1 MILIQYFLVNL
12 FVINTTTELQ
22 YKTEAEI
29 VPAHNASLTSFYSIY
44 STAQRLTT
52 LLPNNNYSTTTLSDT
67 IIATIY
73 NIDNESFSTTNNKD
87 STEDLKLNSMVAV
100 QPKCANGFSWFG
112 KIIRFV
118 ESDYVELLW
127 LHKSTNIT
135 KFFYL
140 NDTPD
145 IVHTESIIC
154 NGVEFKPVYGN
165 K

>member
-1 MILIQYFLVNL
+1 
-12 FVINTTTELQ
+12 
-22 YKTEAEI
+22 
-29 VPAHNASLTSFYSIY
+29 
-44 STAQRLTT
+44 
-52 LLPNNNYSTTTLSDT
+52 
-67 IIATIY
+67 
-73 NIDNESFSTTNNKD
+73 
-87 STEDLKLNSMVAV
+87 
-100 QPKCANGFSWFG
+100 
-112 KIIRFV
+112 V

-165 K
+165 KQLLWKLLTPVPFIQALNFDPSKMPILAAPFTSQKPKPKSKKNVDLISLVFNSADEFVNFLYAYE